1 MGKLVPLPTVLSK
14 SQTLYMLYIYIIY
27 IYYIYVYKDMQ
38 ISTFFPQ
45 QHTQQDLII
54 LDSFECMACLGA
66 AVAQSLDYAI
76 FQLAISA

>member
-14 SQTLYMLYIYIIY
+14 SQILYMLYIYIY
-27 IYYIYVYKDMQ
+27 VYVYKDMQ